1 MSKVVKIDLK
11 SQECF
16 FNLMTGHCIV
26 EGCVC
31 KHTDNNPVNKKKLAL
46 KFNKNQNEF
55 LPTTENP
62 SSQKEQP
69 KKGLKTQSTEFK
81 VTHTTPDAAPKPAP
95 QPK

>member
-31 KHTDNNPVNKKKLAL
+31 KHTDNNPVKKKLSL
-46 KFNKNQNEF
+46 KFNKNQNSF
-55 LPTTENP
+55 VPTTENP
-62 SSQKEQP
+62 SAQKEEP
-69 KKGLKTQSTEFK
+69 KKQLKTQSTEFK
-81 VTHTTPDAAPKPAP
+81 ITHTAPDTGPKPAP
-95 QPK
+95 QAK